1 MKKLLSLVLVLLMIL
16 GIVACGTTKPAETP
30 APVAT
35 QAPAA
40 EKPAEQ
46 PTEAPKEPEA
56 PKATYVALGLNI
68 KNKTGVTIDAAG
80 RIRTR
85 TRPTMR
91 RTSTS
96 SGKPARPR
104 SCWWSSRTAPRP
116 RRTLES

>member
-68 KNKTGVTIDAAG
+68 KNKTGVTIDEVCKQIGA
-80 RIRTR
+80 TR
-85 TRPTMR
+85 DEIDLLLMDNVFAKKNITEESKFSTAWKVRP
-91 RTSTS
+91 
-96 SGKPARPR
+96 K
-104 SCWWSSRTAPRP
+104 
-116 RRTLES
+116 